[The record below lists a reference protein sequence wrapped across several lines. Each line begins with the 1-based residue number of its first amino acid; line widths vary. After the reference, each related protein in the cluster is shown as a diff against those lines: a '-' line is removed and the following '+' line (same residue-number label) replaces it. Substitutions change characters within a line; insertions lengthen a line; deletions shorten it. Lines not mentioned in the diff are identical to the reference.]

1 MELQNFSFP
10 QILAHIFSIFSPQKY
25 AYFMTLE
32 KGIEANFGKCHE
44 NNCFN
49 MLQKLFTTII
59 EILFNR
65 KVAQKE

>member
-1 MELQNFSFP
+1 MK
-10 QILAHIFSIFSPQKY
+10 ITA
-25 AYFMTLE
+25 
-32 KGIEANFGKCHE
+32 
-44 NNCFN
+44 FN